1 MQTNAAPTVTTN
13 TYPMTAAGRVLPANP
28 SRQFLYIVAD
38 EAINIGLGCAPVS
51 GAQRPLAAGTAWNP
65 TFPPA
70 DAIWI
75 CPQGGQVVNLEGDG
89 IASTTAL
96 GRAGVPMLLPA
107 GVANANTLG
116 DAKAGAAGTVMTIGL
131 GSVTALGMPSWSG
144 GTETLLPSG
153 IASVTQ
159 VGEACSSPPIALANV
174 TVAEG

>member
-1 MQTNAAPTVTTN
+1 MQTNAAPKVITN

-38 EAINIGLGCAPVS
+38 EAINIGLGAPPVT
-51 GAQRPLAAGTAWNP
+51 GAQRPLVAGTAWNP
-65 TFPPA
+65 TFPPG

-96 GRAGVPMLLPA
+96 GRPNVPELLPA
-107 GVANANTLG
+107 GVANVNVLG
-116 DAKAGAAGTVMTIGL
+116 DAKAGAAGTLMTIGL
-131 GSVTALGMPSWSG
+131 GSRTALGVPSWSG
-144 GTETLLPSG
+144 GTETLSPSG
-153 IASVTQ
+153 IASTAA
-159 VGEACSSPPIALANV
+159 VGEAFSSPPIALANV